1 MVESMQSLEGNR
13 DGHHS
18 TSAHASVR
26 GTRVDRGA
34 GIRYTGTGG
43 VDSAIPRTS
52 HALQGRNNRLSRM
65 HVPILF

>member
-43 VDSAIPRTS
+43 VDSAIP
-52 HALQGRNNRLSRM
+52 
-65 HVPILF
+65 